1 MFVVFGKGH
10 GVRRQAL
17 QQPLQIRETESAEEF
32 ITTITLEED
41 DMIDVNSIIAHVIK
55 EIIYDLLEKFGSRIV
70 IGMENFFDNS
80 INTDF
85 YKINKD
91 RRFKLFRQTVL
102 RRYYTEDYFTEVNGK
117 TFPAFCI
124 PSTKIEGSSNE
135 ITKYDALLLADKKNS
150 GIEFNENEHQNY
162 KKRYYASYSQ
172 IVKKRVVAGDRPGL
186 MLDRLKCDKNGNV
199 ESFQVYLGTYAE
211 NVYTSHVLEYELYR
225 AYKKFQGK
233 NVKDYWDK
241 IVKFMKTRNEIDK
254 SVRADKRL
262 NISEEKKAFLTSG
275 EGRHS
280 LLGVQMLV
288 LMRED
293 VKSENEKKERYRLF
307 LTKRSK
313 KMAIAPE
320 YYQLIPS
327 GGFEI
332 FSDCQ
337 QEYSEKLIRDNLSV
351 GCAVFREYLEEI
363 FRDKNFKVED
373 NYNLN
378 AALKEDERIQEIEK
392 MLKSGDASFEFLGC
406 VVDLTVLR
414 YELSFVLVIK
424 NSNYWEKNFKEKN
437 KFWTHKFIDDVYL
450 DNFEQKEKKYIW
462 NNLHWSSAAMWKL
475 FSQTDLYQ
483 ELKGSKTN
491 SK

>member
-1 MFVVFGKGH
+1 MLYADKHFKH
-10 GVRRQAL
+10 
-17 QQPLQIRETESAEEF
+17 PLRVRETESAEEF

-41 DMIDVNSIIAHVIK
+41 DMIDVNSIIAHLIK
-55 EIIYDLLEKFGSRIV
+55 GIIYDLLEKFGGRMV

-85 YKINKD
+85 YEISKD
-91 RRFKLFRQTVL
+91 PHFKLFRQTVL
-102 RRYYTEDYFTEVNGK
+102 RRYYTEDFFTEVNGK

-124 PSTKIEGSSNE
+124 PSTKIEGSSDE
-135 ITKYDALLLADKKNS
+135 ITKYDALLLADKKNL
-150 GIEFNENEHQNY
+150 GIGFNENEHQNY
-162 KKRYYASYSQ
+162 KKRYYAAYSQ

-225 AYKKFQGK
+225 AYKIFHGK

-241 IVKFMKTRNEIDK
+241 IVKFTKTRNEIDK
-254 SVRADKRL
+254 SMRSDKRL
-262 NISEEKKAFLTSG
+262 NASEEKRTFLTSG

-288 LMRED
+288 LMKTE
-293 VKSENEKKERYRLF
+293 EGRYKLF
-307 LTKRSK
+307 LIQRSR
-313 KMAIAPE
+313 KMAIAPGC
-320 YYQLIPS
+320 YQLVPS
-327 GGFEI
+327 GGFEV

-363 FRDKNFKVED
+363 FGDKNYKVED
-373 NYNLN
+373 ESDVNV
-378 AALKEDERIQEIEK
+378 ALKTDPRIIEINK
-392 MLKSGDASFEFLGC
+392 MLSEKRELEKKGIRDDRKGARFEFLGS

-414 YELSFVLVIK
+414 HELSFALVIDDPK
-424 NSNYWEKNFKEKN
+424 YWENFKEN
-437 KFWTHKFIDDVYL
+437 KRALRHFIDDVYL
-450 DNFEQKEKKYIW
+450 NNFKEKTDIW
-462 NNLHWSSAAMWKL
+462 DNLHWSSAAMWKL
-475 FSQTDLYQ
+475 FTESELYK
-483 ELKGSKTN
+483 ELRKDEITKN
-491 SK
+491 PE